1 MRELVPIR
9 ELSTAKVL
17 LNPIRIELV
26 RRLREPRTCG
36 ELASEL
42 GLTPQRVGNHLKAL
56 RDAGLVTVTAQ
67 RRVRNLIEATYQAAG
82 KAYWLSPRLLREEP
96 TGRELADQLSLHNLL
111 VTAEIITEDVAL
123 LLDRTADEEVP
134 SLGLT
139 IEISLASAADRE
151 AFAADLLTALRPV
164 VERYSTDD
172 GKQRF
177 KLQIVAYPD
186 PDAQSESNEP

>member
-82 KAYWLSPRLLREEP
+82 KAYWLSPRLLRDEP

-139 IEISLASAADRE
+139 VEISLASESDRE
-151 AFAADLLTALRPV
+151 AFAADLLSALRPV

-186 PDAQSESNEP
+186 PDFESNEP